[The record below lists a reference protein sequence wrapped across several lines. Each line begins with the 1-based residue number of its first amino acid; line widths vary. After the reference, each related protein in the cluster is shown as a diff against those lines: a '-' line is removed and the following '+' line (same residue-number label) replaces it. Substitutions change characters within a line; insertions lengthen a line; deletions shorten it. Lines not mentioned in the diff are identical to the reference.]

1 MKKWYHTVAVTFA
14 VVIVALGLCI
24 DLNPSFTMGGRQK
37 LLMYAT
43 PIFVLFL
50 DMTYRMRHTASAAD
64 KEKLRHQSYVRMF
77 IIYLIAAATLL
88 FLKSSFRRAFVDRN
102 IWDAEPF
109 TREHFEMYCNLKPFR
124 SISMYMRAYRN
135 QNMSVRLIAANLLGN
150 LVAAMPCAIFLP
162 VIWPRTQTKWRYFL
176 PTMILSVVVVEGIQF
191 LTMVG
196 QADIDDVILNVAGA
210 CLIFAYRPLL
220 RYSAQL
226 QEWFLPKSAD

>member
-1 MKKWYHTVAVTFA
+1 MKKWYHTVAVAFA
-14 VVIVALGLCI
+14 FAIVAIGLCI
-24 DLNPSFTMGGRQK
+24 DLNPSYTMGGRQK

-50 DMTYRMRHTASAAD
+50 DMTCRMRHTADPS
-64 KEKLRHQSYVRMF
+64 EKSRIRRRAYIRMF
-77 IIYLIAAATLL
+77 LIYVIAAATLL

-102 IWDAEPF
+102 IWEAEPF
-109 TREHFEMYCNLKPFR
+109 TREHFELYCNLRPFR

-135 QNMSVRLIAANLLGN
+135 QNMSVRLIVANLLGN

-162 VIWPRTQTKWRYFL
+162 VIWPRRQTKWRYFL
-176 PTMILSVVVVEGIQF
+176 PTMILSVTAMEGIQF

-220 RYSAQL
+220 AHSEQL
-226 QEWFLPKSAD
+226 REWFL

>member
-1 MKKWYHTVAVTFA
+1 MKKWYHIVAVTF
-14 VVIVALGLCI
+14 VLMIVAAGLYI
-24 DLNPSFTMGGRQK
+24 DLNPSYTMGGRQK

-50 DMTYRMRHTASAAD
+50 DMAYRMKHAQTVAEKTAIRHRA
-64 KEKLRHQSYVRMF
+64 YVQMF
-77 IIYLIAAATLL
+77 LIYVIAAATLL

-102 IWDAEPF
+102 IWQAEPF
-109 TREHFEMYCNLKPFR
+109 TKEHFEMYCNLKPFR
-124 SISMYMRAYRN
+124 SIAMYMRAYRN
-135 QNMSVRLIAANLLGN
+135 QNMSVRLIALNLLGN

-176 PTMILSVVVVEGIQF
+176 PTIILSVVIVESIQF

-220 RYSAQL
+220 KQSEQL
-226 QEWFLPKSAD
+226 REWFY

>member
-1 MKKWYHTVAVTFA
+1 MAVTFA
-14 VVIVALGLCI
+14 FMIVAIGLYI
-24 DLNPSFTMGGRQK
+24 DLNPSYTMGGRQK

-50 DMTYRMRHTASAAD
+50 DMTYRMRHTADPS
-64 KEKLRHQSYVRMF
+64 EKSRIRRQAYIRMF
-77 IIYLIAAATLL
+77 LIYVIAAATLL

-102 IWDAEPF
+102 IWEAEPF
-109 TREHFEMYCNLKPFR
+109 TREHFELYCNLKPFR

-135 QNMSVRLIAANLLGN
+135 QNMSVRLIVANLLGN

-162 VIWPRTQTKWRYFL
+162 VIWPRRQTKWRYFL
-176 PTMILSVVVVEGIQF
+176 PTMILSVTVMEGIQF

-220 RYSAQL
+220 THSGQL
-226 QEWFLPKSAD
+226 REWFL

>member
-1 MKKWYHTVAVTFA
+1 MAVTFA
-14 VVIVALGLCI
+14 FMIVAIGLYI
-24 DLNPSFTMGGRQK
+24 DLNPSYTMGGRQK

-50 DMTYRMRHTASAAD
+50 DMTYRMRHTADPS
-64 KEKLRHQSYVRMF
+64 EKSRIRRQAYIRMF
-77 IIYLIAAATLL
+77 LIYVIAAATLL

-102 IWDAEPF
+102 IWEAEPF
-109 TREHFEMYCNLKPFR
+109 TREHFKLYCNLRPFR

-135 QNMSVRLIAANLLGN
+135 QNMSVRLIVANLLGN

-162 VIWPRTQTKWRYFL
+162 VIWPRRQTKWRYFL
-176 PTMILSVVVVEGIQF
+176 PTMILSVTAMEGIQF

-220 RYSAQL
+220 THSEQL
-226 QEWFLPKSAD
+226 REWFL

>member
-1 MKKWYHTVAVTFA
+1 MKKWYHTVAASFA
-14 VVIVALGLCI
+14 FIIVALGLYL
-24 DLNPSFTMGGRQK
+24 DLNPSYTMGGRQK
-37 LLMYAT
+37 LFMYAT

-50 DMTYRMRHTASAAD
+50 DMTYRMRRAAPAE
-64 KEKLRHQSYVRMF
+64 EKTDIRRQAYVRMF

-102 IWDAEPF
+102 IWEAEPF
-109 TREHFEMYCNLKPFR
+109 TRKHFEMYCNLKPFR

-176 PTMILSVVVVEGIQF
+176 PTMILSVVFAEGIQF

-210 CLIFAYRPLL
+210 CLVFAYRPLL
-220 RYSAQL
+220 THSEQL
-226 QEWFLPKSAD
+226 REWFY